1 MQIGEKVRFL
11 NEVGGGVISGF
22 QGKDVVL
29 VKDEDGF
36 DIPML
41 RSQVVVIETNANNF
55 ERRPRA
61 QKPAAA
67 EPQKPAAT
75 PAVERQSVKAAVNA
89 GLDTEEEDIEPGER
103 PLTFQAKPKERRG
116 GELLNVCLAFI
127 PEDSREL
134 TTTRFEAYIIN
145 DSNYFV
151 SVVLANNEGAA
162 WHLRWQGIME
172 PNTKQLFETFDRSIL
187 NDLQRLSVQLIAW
200 KQDKPYLLKPAVGV
214 ELRLDT
220 VKFYKLHVFQPSP
233 FFREP
238 ALIYDIVRDDRPI
251 RQVFV
256 EAEEVL
262 DAMRGVEPA
271 SHPVAPSHPNP
282 PSPPVSPSHPNTPS
296 SPVSPS
302 HPNTPAPPTSPVP
315 PASPFHPNTPAPPTP
330 SAATVPV
337 ASATGTP
344 ASPSIP
350 PRTRAE
356 EREALKAAKRALK
369 AELQAQAAK
378 QQAQQA
384 KNQPPAPSSQP
395 SSSPQPRSSAQPL
408 SSAEILE
415 VDLHIN
421 ALLDNTAGLSPA
433 VLLNTQLTEFRII
446 MDRNIRK
453 KGQQIV
459 FIHGKGDGVLRESI
473 IKELRR
479 RYRTCTYE
487 DANFQKYGYGA
498 TMVTIR

>member
-22 QGKDVVL
+22 QGKDIVL
-29 VKDEDGF
+29 VEDEDGF

-55 ERRPRA
+55 VRKPKA
-61 QKPAAA
+61 QKQA
-67 EPQKPAAT
+67 ETSEAPKPAAT
-75 PAVERQSVKAAVNA
+75 PAIERQSLKAAMNA
-89 GLDTEEEDIEPGER
+89 DLDFEEEDTDPADR
-103 PLTFQAKPKERRG
+103 PITFQPKPKERKG
-116 GELLNVCLAFI
+116 GEHLNVCLAFV

-134 TTTRFEAYIIN
+134 TTTRFEGYLVN

-162 WHLRWQGIME
+162 WHLRWQGTME
-172 PNTKQLFETFDRSIL
+172 PNTKQLVETFDRSIL

-200 KQDKPYLLKPAVGV
+200 KQDKPFMLKPAVGV

-262 DAMRGVEPA
+262 DAMRGVEP
-271 SHPVAPSHPNP
+271 SSPYREEAPLD
-282 PSPPVSPSHPNTPS
+282 PSVPS
-296 SPVSPS
+296 SPSSVPSSPS
-302 HPNTPAPPTSPVP
+302 SAPSSPSSRQPLAPSSLSSAPSSPSSRQPLPSLQGGVGGGSSSASAVVPVGSPTGPTPVP
-315 PASPFHPNTPAPPTP
+315 QRS
-330 SAATVPV
+330 
-337 ASATGTP
+337 
-344 ASPSIP
+344 
-350 PRTRAE
+350 RAE

-369 AELQAQAAK
+369 AEQQAKAAKK
-378 QQAQQA
+378 QQAA
-384 KNQPPAPSSQP
+384 ENRDPHISKPNHTPADDAP
-395 SSSPQPRSSAQPL
+395 
-408 SSAEILE
+408 LE

-453 KGQQIV
+453 KGQRIV
-459 FIHGKGDGVLRESI
+459 FIHGKGEGVLREAL

-487 DANFQKYGYGA
+487 DANFQKYGFGA

>member
-22 QGKDVVL
+22 QGKDIVL
-29 VKDEDGF
+29 VEDEDGF

-55 ERRPRA
+55 VR
-61 QKPAAA
+61 KPKSQPSAVAP
-67 EPQKPAAT
+67 EVSQPATT
-75 PAVERQSVKAAVNA
+75 PAIERQSLKAAVNA
-89 GLDTEEEDIEPGER
+89 DLDFEELDTDPADR
-103 PLTFQAKPKERRG
+103 PITFQPKPKERRG
-116 GELLNVCLAFI
+116 GELLNVCLAFV

-134 TTTRFEAYIIN
+134 TNTRFQGYLIN
-145 DSNYFV
+145 DSNYFI

-162 WHLRWQGIME
+162 WHLRWQGTME
-172 PNTKQLFETFDRSIL
+172 PNTKQLVETFDRSIL

-200 KQDKPYLLKPAVGV
+200 KQDKPFMLKPAVGV

-262 DAMRGVEPA
+262 DAMRGEE
-271 SHPVAPSHPNP
+271 
-282 PSPPVSPSHPNTPS
+282 PSPTDSVDSVDSPE
-296 SPVSPS
+296 V
-302 HPNTPAPPTSPVP
+302 PAPVP
-315 PASPFHPNTPAPPTP
+315 QRS
-330 SAATVPV
+330 
-337 ASATGTP
+337 
-344 ASPSIP
+344 
-350 PRTRAE
+350 RAE

-369 AELQAQAAK
+369 AE
-378 QQAQQA
+378 QQA
-384 KNQPPAPSSQP
+384 KAAKKQQPTEDPNSHVSKSSQIP
-395 SSSPQPRSSAQPL
+395 ADNAP
-408 SSAEILE
+408 LE

-453 KGQQIV
+453 KGQRIV
-459 FIHGKGDGVLRESI
+459 FIHGKGDGVLRDAL

-487 DANFQKYGYGA
+487 DADFQRYGYGA

>member
-22 QGKDVVL
+22 QGKDIVL
-29 VKDEDGF
+29 VEDEDGF

-55 ERRPRA
+55 VRKPKA
-61 QKPAAA
+61 QKQA
-67 EPQKPAAT
+67 ETSEAPKPAAT
-75 PAVERQSVKAAVNA
+75 PAIERQSLKAAMNA
-89 GLDTEEEDIEPGER
+89 DLDFEEEDTDPADR
-103 PLTFQAKPKERRG
+103 PITFQPKPKERKG
-116 GELLNVCLAFI
+116 GEHLNVCLAFV

-134 TTTRFEAYIIN
+134 TTTRFEGYLVN
-145 DSNYFV
+145 DSNYFI

-162 WHLRWQGIME
+162 WHLRWQGTME
-172 PNTKQLFETFDRSIL
+172 PNTKQLVETFDRSIL

-200 KQDKPYLLKPAVGV
+200 KQDKPFMLKPAVGV

-262 DAMRGVEPA
+262 DAMRGVEP
-271 SHPVAPSHPNP
+271 SSPYREEAPLD
-282 PSPPVSPSHPNTPS
+282 PSVPS
-296 SPVSPS
+296 SPSSAPSSPS
-302 HPNTPAPPTSPVP
+302 SAPSSPSSRQPLPSLQGGGGGGSSSASAVVPVGSPTGPSSSPVP
-315 PASPFHPNTPAPPTP
+315 QRS
-330 SAATVPV
+330 
-337 ASATGTP
+337 
-344 ASPSIP
+344 
-350 PRTRAE
+350 RAE

-369 AELQAQAAK
+369 AEQQAKAAKK
-378 QQAQQA
+378 QQAA
-384 KNQPPAPSSQP
+384 ENRDPHISKPNHTPADDAP
-395 SSSPQPRSSAQPL
+395 
-408 SSAEILE
+408 LE

-453 KGQQIV
+453 KGQRIV
-459 FIHGKGDGVLRESI
+459 FIHGKGEGVLREAL

-487 DANFQKYGYGA
+487 DANFQKYGFGA